1 MSPKSSR
8 KPASGAKPAGAKEE
22 TVPFEE
28 ALSELESIVEELEDG
43 SLSLDNSLGRFERGI
58 QLSKQ
63 LQKQLTAAEA
73 RVRKLVGQEGGDPL
87 LEDLDDLEDE
97 PGVSEASE
105 VGESEEGEEEDD
117 DGLEEKGNPTL
128 PF

>member
-1 MSPKSSR
+1 MSPKSNR
-8 KPASGAKPAGAKEE
+8 KPASKTKPAGDSEE

-28 ALSELESIVEELEDG
+28 ALSELEGIVEELEDG
-43 SLSLDNSLGRFERGI
+43 SLSLDNSLSRFERGI

-73 RVRKLVGQEGGDPL
+73 RVRKLVGQEGGEPL
-87 LEDLDDLEDE
+87 LDDLEGKPEALEAPDE
-97 PGVSEASE
+97 D
-105 VGESEEGEEEDD
+105 ESEEREEEDD
-117 DGLEEKGNPTL
+117 DGPEEKGNPTL

>member
-1 MSPKSSR
+1 MSPESSR
-8 KPASGAKPAGAKEE
+8 KPASRGKPAKEE
-22 TVPFEE
+22 TIPFED

-43 SLSLDNSLGRFERGI
+43 SLSLDNSLSRFERGI

-73 RVRKLVGQEGGDPL
+73 RVRKLVGQEGGGPL
-87 LEDLDDLEDE
+87 LEELEE
-97 PGVSEASE
+97 ESEAE
-105 VGESEEGEEEDD
+105 VEVSEEGEEEDD

>member
-8 KPASGAKPAGAKEE
+8 KPASRAKPAGDKEE
-22 TVPFEE
+22 SVPFEE

-43 SLSLDNSLGRFERGI
+43 SLSLDKSLDRFERGI

-73 RVRKLVGQEGGDPL
+73 KVRKLVGQEGGEPL
-87 LEDLDDLEDE
+87 LEDLEGE
-97 PGVSEASE
+97 AEASGAE
-105 VGESEEGEEEDD
+105 EFEEGEEEDD
-117 DGLEEKGNPTL
+117 DGPEEKGNPTL